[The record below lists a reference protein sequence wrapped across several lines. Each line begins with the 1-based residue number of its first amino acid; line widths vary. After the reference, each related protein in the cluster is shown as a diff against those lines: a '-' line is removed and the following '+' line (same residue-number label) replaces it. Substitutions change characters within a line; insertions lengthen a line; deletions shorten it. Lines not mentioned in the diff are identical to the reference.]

1 MDIGYT
7 GALLGGILTLLSPCS
22 VMLLP
27 AFFAYAFASP
37 TKLMARTALF
47 YAGLLTTLV
56 PLGLL
61 AGLLGSLVMQN
72 RTALITVAAVLVM
85 LIGMLQVI
93 GVELPGLSRRAG
105 TDGTSAVSVY
115 VLGTVYGVAGV
126 CAGPILGSVLAV
138 AAAGGNPLYGGIM
151 LAIFAL
157 GMTLPLGILSLLWT
171 RFQLSGR
178 RWLKPRRF
186 RLGLWEN
193 TIWMVISGLLSIGI
207 GVLLL
212 VTQGTSSLGGVLSID
227 TQYATESWVATT
239 ASQISNVGFG
249 IAALALLLVAGAL
262 YVWRSRRADRLAD
275 KEQADREPAV
285 KG

>member
-7 GALLGGILTLLSPCS
+7 GAFLGGILTLLSPCS

-37 TKLMARTALF
+37 TKLLGRTALF

-61 AGLLGSLVMQN
+61 AGLVGSLITQN
-72 RTALITVAAVLVM
+72 RSVLINIAAAVV
-85 LIGMLQVI
+85 IVI
-93 GVELPGLSRRAG
+93 GILQISGVEFPGLSRRGG
-105 TDGTSAVSVY
+105 TDSTSAISVF
-115 VLGTVYGVAGV
+115 VLGSVYGVAGV

-157 GMTLPLGILSLLWT
+157 GMALPLGILSLFWT
-171 RFQLSGR
+171 RLRLGQRG
-178 RWLKPRRF
+178 WLKPRRF
-186 RLGLWEN
+186 RLGPWEN
-193 TIWMVISGLLSIGI
+193 SVWMVVSGGLSIGI

-212 VTQGTSSLGGVLSID
+212 LTQGTASLGGLLTID
-227 TQYATESWVATT
+227 AQYEAESWVVAI
-239 ASQISNVGFG
+239 SSKISNVGFG
-249 IAALALLLVAGAL
+249 IAALLVLLLAGGL
-262 YVWRSRRADRLAD
+262 YLWRSRRA
-275 KEQADREPAV
+275 EQASTVPDSTPSSESS
-285 KG
+285 

>member
-37 TKLMARTALF
+37 TQLLGRTALF

-72 RTALITVAAVLVM
+72 RGVLVTVAAGIV
-85 LIGMLQVI
+85 IVI
-93 GVELPGLSRRAG
+93 GILQIAGVEFPGLSRRAG
-105 TDGTSAVSVY
+105 GTSAVSVF
-115 VLGTVYGVAGV
+115 VLGSVYGVAGV

-138 AAAGGNPLYGGIM
+138 AAAGANPLYGGIM

-157 GMTLPLGILSLLWT
+157 GMALPLGVLSLFWT
-171 RFQLSGR
+171 KLRLGQRG
-178 RWLKPRRF
+178 WLKPRRIRF
-186 RLGLWEN
+186 GPWEN
-193 TIWMVISGLLSIGI
+193 SVWMLVSGALSVGI

-212 VTQGTSSLGGVLSID
+212 TTQGTSSLGSMLSID
-227 TQYATESWVATT
+227 AQYEAESWVVAFS
-239 ASQISNVGFG
+239 AGISNVWFG
-249 IAALALLLVAGAL
+249 VAALAVLALAGGL
-262 YVWRSRRADRLAD
+262 YIWRAR
-275 KEQADREPAV
+275 QAEKSPSQ
-285 KG
+285 

>member
-37 TKLMARTALF
+37 TQLLGRTVLF

-72 RTALITVAAVLVM
+72 RGVLVTVAAGIVM
-85 LIGMLQVI
+85 VI
-93 GVELPGLSRRAG
+93 GVLQIIGVEFPGLSRRAG
-105 TDGTSAVSVY
+105 GTSAVSVF
-115 VLGTVYGVAGV
+115 VLGSVYGVAGV

-138 AAAGGNPLYGGIM
+138 AAAGGNPVYGGIM

-157 GMTLPLGILSLLWT
+157 GMALPLGVLSLFWT
-171 RFQLSGR
+171 KLRLGQRG
-178 RWLKPRRF
+178 WLKPRRI
-186 RLGLWEN
+186 RIGPWEN
-193 TIWMVISGLLSIGI
+193 SLWMLVSGALSVAI

-212 VTQGTSSLGGVLSID
+212 TTQGTSSLGSMLSID
-227 TQYATESWVATT
+227 AQYEAESWVVAFS
-239 ASQISNVGFG
+239 AGIPNVWFG
-249 IAALALLLVAGAL
+249 VAALAVLAVAGGL
-262 YVWRSRRADRLAD
+262 YMWRARRAEKAAAARQVEAS
-275 KEQADREPAV
+275 
-285 KG
+285 